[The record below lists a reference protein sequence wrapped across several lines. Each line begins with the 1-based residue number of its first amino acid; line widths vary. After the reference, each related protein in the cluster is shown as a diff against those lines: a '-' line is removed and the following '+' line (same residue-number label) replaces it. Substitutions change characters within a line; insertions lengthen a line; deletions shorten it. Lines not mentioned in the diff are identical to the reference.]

1 MAWLWTTTHTLPP
14 LSEDMQMYWSVVL
27 VIQPLL
33 DEIYKTEYVQYKF
46 NAILLYKLYTCMYAV
61 DFLHFLFAFHF
72 DYRFIDN

>member
-1 MAWLWTTTHTLPP
+1 
-14 LSEDMQMYWSVVL
+14 MYWSVGL

-46 NAILLYKLYTCMYAV
+46 NDNFIIQIIYMYAV